1 VRPADNLLALKIMSE
16 NFVLSLIIVLFIT
29 SLIMCAISSNLIHT
43 VFWLTSSFT
52 FGSLSLVSVNLYF
65 IGFIV
70 MLIYLGAIAI
80 LFVFGVMLVH
90 NNKKVV
96 VKTEKGAIPF
106 LFSISVLFLFTALE
120 AVASVSELVKG
131 LDPNQSSELLNVG
144 FNMCHYLGNSLFI
157 SFLILCVPMIAI
169 MLFVE
174 E

>member
-1 VRPADNLLALKIMSE
+1 
-16 NFVLSLIIVLFIT
+16 
-29 SLIMCAISSNLIHT
+29 
-43 VFWLTSSFT
+43 
-52 FGSLSLVSVNLYF
+52 
-65 IGFIV
+65 

-144 FNMCHYLGNSLFI
+144 FNMYHYLGNSLFI
-157 SFLILCVPMIAI
+157 SFLMLCVPMIAI